1 MAGDTVESD
10 ETSLSAALPK
20 GHRSGFVAIFGR
32 PNAGKSTLLN
42 RVLGQKIAIVTPKP
56 QTTRRRLLGVKTT
69 DDCQLM
75 FIDTPGY
82 HRASGLLNQRM
93 VDSALHAL
101 PDADVILWMIDAEV
115 GPNELEAEI
124 ARRLPAGRAVVI
136 ALNKI
141 DAVRKDSLLPMIER
155 MSTLAPGAEVIPVSA
170 LDGEGVAQLLD
181 ALREKLP
188 EGPRFY
194 AGDTLT
200 DESER
205 ALVAEFIREKVMLQT
220 RQEIPYSIAV
230 TVDTF
235 EEKPERNLSVIK
247 ATIHVERDSQK
258 GILIG
263 RGGQKLKAIGASAR
277 RDIEKLTGTRIFLEL
292 FVRVQKEW
300 TKRPKTLTEFGV

>member
-1 MAGDTVESD
+1 MGPDESD
-10 ETSLSAALPK
+10 STARLPAD
-20 GHRSGFVAIFGR
+20 HRSGFVAIFGR

-69 DDCQLM
+69 DDCQMM

-82 HRASGLLNQRM
+82 HRASGLLNERM
-93 VDSALHAL
+93 VSNALRAL
-101 PDADVILWMIDAEV
+101 PDADVVLWMIDAER
-115 GPNELEAEI
+115 GPDSLESEI
-124 ARRLPAGRAVVI
+124 AQRLPGGRAVVI
-136 ALNKI
+136 ALNKV
-141 DAVRKDSLLPMIER
+141 DAVRKETLLPMIEHMAR
-155 MSTLAPGAEVIPVSA
+155 VAPGAEVIPISA
-170 LDGEGVAQLLD
+170 LSGDGMVPLLA
-181 ALREKLP
+181 ALRGKLP
-188 EGPRFY
+188 VGPRYY

-220 RQEIPYSIAV
+220 SQEVPYAVAV
-230 TVDTF
+230 TVDSFT
-235 EEKPERNLSVIK
+235 EKPERNLSVIQ

-277 RDIEKLTGTRIFLEL
+277 RDIETLLGTRVFLEL
-292 FVRVQKEW
+292 FVRVQREW
-300 TKRPKTLTEFGV
+300 SKRPAVLTEFGV